1 MAFPVLCR
9 AAFGRPEVLLIGGM
23 RTGVM
28 LVRRNPATHW
38 GALSDEGNSID
49 LQIDRLDDG

>member
-28 LVRRNPATHW
+28 LIRRNPATHW